1 MAVTV
6 TVYTR
11 DECPLCEDV
20 LDAVAR
26 VAADVPI
33 ERRVVNVDDDAELR
47 EEYGERVPYVFVD
60 GVPKFK
66 YRVNE
71 AALREAVDA
80 ARD

>member
-1 MAVTV
+1 MVEV

-33 ERRVVNVDDDAELR
+33 EQRVMNVDDDPALR

-66 YRVNE
+66 YRVTE
-71 AALREAVDA
+71 EALRDAVRA